1 MPYVLYTAGMY
12 KGNTMKY
19 ADVIVDITAEQ
30 LDRHFQYKVPT
41 ELEEQIMPGVQVE
54 IPFGMGNR
62 LIRGYVV
69 KTSNKAEYDPAKI
82 KAIKGV
88 CTGGDSM
95 EARLIE
101 LAAWIK
107 KTYGCTMIQAL
118 KTVLPVRKSSGRPV
132 RRQLVRMAEKQEIFS
147 RIETER
153 RKRHCAKER
162 FLLWLASHE
171 QADCAEVIKSLKLT
185 MASLRSFE
193 KEGLIRIQDTQSG
206 MPAGLDEKRQPLPVL
221 TQEQQ
226 SACQEICEEWAGE
239 NARPVLLHGI
249 TGSGKTVVYMQ
260 LIAQTLAEGKQAIL
274 LVPEIALTYQNVQR
288 FYSWFGE
295 QVAIVHSRLSV
306 GERMAQFERVRNGQ
320 SSLMI
325 GPRSALFAPFSRLGL
340 IIVDEEQETS
350 YHSEMTPRYHARET
364 AVERARIE
372 HAHVLLGSAT
382 PSLEAMYRCEC
393 GSYHR
398 VVLNSRYGPYGLPEV
413 HITDMREELKAGNR
427 SVFGRQLL
435 EALGN
440 CMDRK
445 EQALLFLNRRGYAGF
460 LSCRSCGYVVKCPH
474 CDVAMTMHRD
484 GRMVCHYC
492 GRSRA
497 PVSTCPSCGSPYI
510 SGFRAG
516 TQQIEELLKKTFP
529 ESRILRMDMDTTR
542 HKNDHEKIVKAFM
555 NHEADILIGTQMIV
569 KGHDFPEVTLVGA
582 LAADMSLFAA
592 DYRSAERT
600 FQLLT
605 QAVGRAGRAGKA
617 GMAII
622 QTYHPEHYAIQAAAA
637 QDYTSFYEQEI
648 GYRQLMGYPPAEH
661 MLAVHVSSAEEEK
674 LDMAMAYL
682 KRFLERIMPE
692 KEVQLIGPADEA
704 VAKIND
710 MYRRVLYIKGENSQ
724 LLSRIREQMERYIE
738 INKGFA
744 SMYIQYDF
752 NA

>member
-1 MPYVLYTAGMY
+1 
-12 KGNTMKY
+12 MKY
-19 ADVIVDITAEQ
+19 ADVIVGITAGQ
-30 LDRHFQYKVPT
+30 LDRHFQYKIPE
-41 ELEEQIMPGVQVE
+41 ELADRILPGVQVE
-54 IPFGMGNR
+54 IPFGMGNK

-69 KTSNKAEYDPAKI
+69 KVSNTAEYDPAKI
-82 KAIKGV
+82 KAIRNV
-88 CTGGDSM
+88 CTGGESM
-95 EARLIE
+95 EARMVG

-118 KTVLPVRKSSGRPV
+118 KTVLPVRKSTGRPV
-132 RRQLVRMAEKQEIFS
+132 KRQLVRTADKQEIFS
-147 RIETER
+147 RIEVER
-153 RKRHCAKER
+153 QKKHCAKER
-162 FLLWLASHE
+162 FLLWLLSHE
-171 QADCAEVIKSLKLT
+171 QGDCAEVIKALKLT
-185 MASLRSFE
+185 TASLKSFE
-193 KEGLIRIQDTQSG
+193 KEGLIHIEDTHSG
-206 MPAGLDEKRQPLPVL
+206 MPAGLDDERLPLPVL
-221 TQEQQ
+221 TKEQQ
-226 SACQEICEEWAGE
+226 KACGEICEEWSKE
-239 NARPVLLHGI
+239 DARPVLLHGI

-260 LIAQTLAEGKQAIL
+260 LIAKTLAEGRQAIL

-295 QVAIVHSRLSV
+295 QVAIVHSRLSA
-306 GERMAQFERVRNGQ
+306 GERTAQFERVRNGQ
-320 SSLMI
+320 ASLMI
-325 GPRSALFAPFSRLGL
+325 GPRSALFAPFVRLGL

-393 GSYHR
+393 GVYR
-398 VVLNSRYGPYGLPEV
+398 LVTLNSRYGPYGLPEV
-413 HITDMREELKAGNR
+413 HITDMREEIKAGNR

-435 EALGN
+435 EALQA
-440 CMDRK
+440 CLERK

-497 PVSTCPSCGSPYI
+497 PVSVCPSCGSPYI

-516 TQQIEELLKKTFP
+516 TQQIEELLRKEFP
-529 ESRILRMDMDTTR
+529 EARVLRMDMDTTR

-555 NHEADILIGTQMIV
+555 AHEADILIGTQMIV

-582 LAADMSLFAA
+582 LAADMSLFAS

-637 QDYTSFYEQEI
+637 QDYTAFYEQEI

-661 MLAVHVSSAEEEK
+661 MLAVHVSFAEAER
-674 LDMAMAYL
+674 LDTAMAYL
-682 KRFLERIMPE
+682 KRFLERIVPE

-710 MYRRVLYIKGENSQ
+710 MYRRVLYIRGADGQ
-724 LLSRIREQMERYIE
+724 LLSKIREQLERYIE